1 VQLPGDVACA
11 GSPAAAERPAGR
23 DTLADEQDADMT
35 RDRAATT
42 DVETL
47 KLGAILDSAVAAIVT
62 IDAQGR
68 VETVNP
74 AAERMFGYR
83 AKEIIGRNVSMLM
96 PEPYSAQHDTY
107 LAKYLATGRRQIIGI
122 GREVAG
128 LRKDGSTFPMHL
140 SVGEFA
146 IGESRYFTGTI
157 VDLSAQRA
165 AEQRFEREQ
174 ALFRA
179 IFESLPDPVVICDPA
194 GAIRLVNPSF
204 ARVFGYSEGELL
216 GDSISSLFE
225 NPETWQGFVAEQAG
239 SREAKA
245 KPNQAR
251 FRRKSGEL
259 FPAETVDAAIVGSS
273 GSALG
278 RLVLIHDVTAE
289 RQQEAILLQAQ
300 RMEAVGQLTG
310 GVAHD
315 FNNLLT
321 VILGNIELLE
331 PNLKDDLSQSLASEA
346 REAAEMGARL
356 TDRLLTFARR
366 QRLETEKLNLNEFAL
381 GLTELLRRTIGAPID
396 LSTAL
401 APDLWPTKADPA
413 QVENAVLN
421 LVLNARDAMPEGGR
435 LVIETFNATLDD
447 ADIVSAPGMSPGD
460 YVVLSVA
467 DTGHGMPPDVQ
478 VRAFEPF
485 FTTKTAGKGSGLG
498 LATIYGF
505 ARQSG
510 GNVTIYSEVG
520 KGTTVNIYLPRAGER
535 TEQDAATAE
544 PAADAGRGETV
555 LVVEDDERVRRVTV
569 LRLNELG
576 YRVLEADHGAA
587 ALGVLS
593 ETPTIDIVFSDL
605 VMPGGISGFDLARR
619 VRERY
624 PGTHVILTS
633 GYSAELLNQ
642 AEVAELGLKVLR
654 KPYRQAELARA
665 FRAALAERPRR
676 VG

>member
-1 VQLPGDVACA
+1 
-11 GSPAAAERPAGR
+11 
-23 DTLADEQDADMT
+23 MT
-35 RDRAATT
+35 TDGAATAELE
-42 DVETL
+42 VA
-47 KLGAILDSAVAAIVT
+47 KLRQILLSAVAAIVT
-62 IDAQGR
+62 IDAAGL

-74 AAERMFGYR
+74 AAERMFGYG
-83 AKEIIGRNVSMLM
+83 ADEIVGRNVSMLM
-96 PEPYSAQHDTY
+96 PEPYRSQHDTY
-107 LAKYLATGRRQIIGI
+107 LAKYRATGHRQIIGI

-146 IGESRYFTGTI
+146 IGGARFFTGTI

-165 AEQRFEREQ
+165 AEQRFEHEQ

-179 IFESLPDPVVICDPA
+179 IFESLPDPLVICDPA
-194 GAIRLVNPSF
+194 GAVRLVNPSF
-204 ARVFGYSEGELL
+204 TRVFGYAEAEMLGESITGLL
-216 GDSISSLFE
+216 DS
-225 NPETWQGFVAEQAG
+225 QGSGQAFMAALQAG
-239 SREAKA
+239 PTAANAKSSVA
-245 KPNQAR
+245 Q
-251 FRRKSGEL
+251 FRRKSGEV
-259 FPAETVDAAIVGSS
+259 FPAETVHGAIVGSS

-278 RLVLIHDVTAE
+278 RLVLIHDATAE
-289 RQQEAILLQAQ
+289 RRQEALLLQAQ

-331 PNLKDDLSQSLASEA
+331 PKLTDGLLQSLATEA

-366 QRLETEKLNLNEFAL
+366 QRLETRSLNLNELVL

-401 APDLWPTKADPA
+401 AADLWPTMADPA

-421 LVLNARDAMPEGGR
+421 LVLNARDAMPDGGR
-435 LVIETFNATLDD
+435 LVIETFNASLDT
-447 ADIVSAPGMSPGD
+447 ADVASIPGMSAGD

-467 DTGHGMPPDVQ
+467 DTGHGMPSEVRA
-478 VRAFEPF
+478 RAFEPF
-485 FTTKTAGKGSGLG
+485 FTTKAAGKGSGLG

-520 KGTTVNIYLPRAGER
+520 KGTTVSIYLPRAGER
-535 TEQDAATAE
+535 TERQAGGAVAAV
-544 PAADAGRGETV
+544 DAGRGETV
-555 LVVEDDERVRRVTV
+555 LVVEDDDRVRRLTV
-569 LRLNELG
+569 LRLKELG
-576 YRVLEADHGAA
+576 YRVLEAAHGAA
-587 ALGVLS
+587 ALVILS
-593 ETPTIDIVFSDL
+593 GTPDIDIVFSDL
-605 VMPGGISGFDLARR
+605 VMPGGISGFELARQ
-619 VRERY
+619 VRERF
-624 PGTHVILTS
+624 PGTRVILTS

-642 AEVAELGLKVLR
+642 TQVAELGLRVLR
-654 KPYRQAELARA
+654 KPYRQVELARA
-665 FRAALAERPRR
+665 FRAALAEHARADRGR
-676 VG
+676 L